1 MKIIH
6 TALILAAILT
16 SVTACSSLRF
26 PGVYRIKIEQGNYI
40 EEDMVSQLV
49 KGMTRRQVRYV
60 MGSPLIKDSFNRDR
74 WDYYY
79 NVRRN
84 NEVLKEY
91 QFSVF
96 FEGDLL
102 THWDGDYEP
111 SKDSA
116 KETQEEALKATEK
129 KDAAK
134 F

>member
-1 MKIIH
+1 MKKIPII
-6 TALILAAILT
+6 LVLVSVLT
-16 SVTACSSLRF
+16 GITACSSLRF

-60 MGSPLIKDSFNRDR
+60 MGSPLVKDSFNRDR

-91 QFSVF
+91 
-96 FEGDLL
+96 
-102 THWDGDYEP
+102 P
-111 SKDSA
+111 CA
-116 KETQEEALKATEK
+116 
-129 KDAAK
+129 
-134 F
+134 

>member
-1 MKIIH
+1 MKKIPII
-6 TALILAAILT
+6 LVLVSVLT
-16 SVTACSSLRF
+16 GITACSSLRF

-60 MGSPLIKDSFNRDR
+60 MGSPLVKDSFNRDR

-96 FEGDLL
+96 FENDLL
-102 THWDGDYEP
+102 THWEGDYEP
-111 SKDSA
+111 TKESIR
-116 KETQEEALKATEK
+116 ETQEEAIKASEK
-129 KDAAK
+129 RDAAK

>member
-1 MKIIH
+1 MKKLIG
-6 TALILAAILT
+6 ALLVATVFT
-16 SVTACSSLRF
+16 SITACSSLRF

-40 EEDMVSQLV
+40 EEEMVEQLV

-60 MGSPLIKDSFNRDR
+60 MGSPLVKDSFNRER

-79 NVRRN
+79 TVSRN

-102 THWDGDYEP
+102 TRWEGDYEP
-111 SKDSA
+111 SKESV
-116 KETQEEALKATEK
+116 KETQEEALKAAEK